1 MLRESGKLVDE
12 AHPVLWALPQSND
25 SPSTHTDTSLTHAL
39 QGVQPI
45 LHAKCIICLHDLKCM
60 DFAFST
66 FSVSLRV
73 PCLKCTLQSLAAGIE
88 LVPGLHPSQQL
99 VIGLCFSDQKRHL
112 YHKLGH
118 TMAVCVVI
126 ANTSRTEQWQSW
138 YA

>member
-45 LHAKCIICLHDLKCM
+45 LHAKWVICLHDLRSM
-60 DFAFST
+60 DFAT

-73 PCLKCTLQSLAAGIE
+73 PCLKCTLQILAASIE
-88 LVPGLHPSQQL
+88 LVPGLHLSQQL
-99 VIGLCFSDQKRHL
+99 IIGLCFNSIKNAIFTTSLVTPWQ
-112 YHKLGH
+112 
-118 TMAVCVVI
+118 CVWSLQI
-126 ANTSRTEQWQSW
+126 RRAQSNGK
-138 YA
+138 AGMPP